1 MRSLCN
7 NLSKDVCE
15 VKNNLNLLLE
25 ISNELNSN
33 DISLDNVLSMLQ
45 RQLKADVII
54 ISVLNR
60 KKGLIYV
67 EGAYGVS
74 GKDISHITYTPG
86 EGVIGKVIKDGT
98 TVIVPCICDSKEF
111 SNKMGLPFKIN
122 DLDVSFLCIPLI
134 DKNEV
139 IGALSIHK
147 VYHGV
152 PNFKENMQLLSIVGS
167 MIARAVRRRQ
177 KNREAIEELQKENL
191 ILKEDR
197 KSVV

>member
-74 GKDISHITYTPG
+74 GKDISHITYMTC
-86 EGVIGKVIKDGT
+86 ELYR
-98 TVIVPCICDSKEF
+98 PCTNAF
-111 SNKMGLPFKIN
+111 FW
-122 DLDVSFLCIPLI
+122 
-134 DKNEV
+134 
-139 IGALSIHK
+139 
-147 VYHGV
+147 HG
-152 PNFKENMQLLSIVGS
+152 FYS
-167 MIARAVRRRQ
+167 
-177 KNREAIEELQKENL
+177 
-191 ILKEDR
+191 
-197 KSVV
+197 